1 MSHARSCLL
10 AALAL
15 VSVLMAVACG
25 DTESPLPSSSPT
37 TASTAEA
44 TPGPALTPTPTVS
57 NASALLGYCDPPAMD
72 TTPFELEVKAEW
84 QGKDRIVIEGSV
96 LLSEP
101 VSLQYVIC
109 QDGELS
115 FSLVPAR
122 QPEAKDGEITAESKL
137 VPSERGPAVNPDA
150 KFEAVLFFLR
160 QDIHTPLLIAKIPV
174 EGRPE

>member
-1 MSHARSCLL
+1 LSYARFCLL
-10 AALAL
+10 TVLAL
-15 VSVLMAVACG
+15 VGVLVAAACG
-25 DTESPLPSSSPT
+25 GSESSPPPST
-37 TASTAEA
+37 ATASTAEG
-44 TPGPALTPTPTVS
+44 TPGPALTPTPARPNLST
-57 NASALLGYCDPPAMD
+57 LTGYCSPPVID

-101 VSLQYVIC
+101 ANLQYVIC
-109 QDGELS
+109 QDGEVS

-122 QPEAKDGEITAESKL
+122 QPEIKGRDIGAESKL
-137 VPSERGPAVNPDA
+137 VPSERGPAFNPDA

-160 QDIHTPLLIAKIPV
+160 QDLQVPMLIAKIPV

>member
-1 MSHARSCLL
+1 MSYARFCLL
-10 AALAL
+10 AVLALAGVL
-15 VSVLMAVACG
+15 VAAACG
-25 DTESPLPSSSPT
+25 GGESTLPPSPT
-37 TASTAEA
+37 AVSTAEG
-44 TPGPALTPTPTVS
+44 TPGPAPTPTP
-57 NASALLGYCDPPAMD
+57 AGPGLSALTGYCNPTAMD
-72 TTPFELEVKAEW
+72 TTGYELKVKAEW

-109 QDGELS
+109 QDGEIS

-122 QPEAKDGEITAESKL
+122 QPEVKGREITGESKL
-137 VPSERGPAVNPDA
+137 VPSERGPAFNPDA

-160 QDIHTPLLIAKIPV
+160 QDFQTPMLIAKIPV

>member
-1 MSHARSCLL
+1 LSYARSCLL

-15 VSVLMAVACG
+15 VGVLMVVACG
-25 DTESPLPSSSPT
+25 DTESPLPSRPT
-37 TASTAEA
+37 TTLKAEL
-44 TPGPALTPTPTVS
+44 TPGPALTPIPTVS
-57 NASALLGYCDPPAMD
+57 NGSSLLGYCNPPAID
-72 TTPFELEVKAEW
+72 TAPYQLEVKAEW

-96 LLSEP
+96 VVSQP

-122 QPEAKDGEITAESKL
+122 QPETEGGDIRAESNL
-137 VPSERGPAVNPDA
+137 VPSERGPAFNPDA

-160 QDIHTPLLIAKIPV
+160 QDLHTPLLIAKIPV